1 MRRRI
6 VGWYGLFVTFVEV
19 VGSEALTMTKVQA
32 GLARAVALLCIGL
45 VAGGCTVVTGGKAQ
59 IPPRFIPR
67 SVAGLTI
74 AQVLVGDSTLSRIL
88 NQPFIIDARIPP
100 RFGGPET
107 LQGFGSDSPTACL
120 GVAEMLHQSVYQS
133 SKVNDVAVEAW
144 RHAARSTELTGVK
157 EGVVRLATPADASAL
172 FSRFSQQWQQCDGQ
186 ELLLPDPVLRLKA
199 RISNVQV
206 AQAVLAGTVSVAFAS
221 PGSVA
226 ASVPAGRAIGVRDNC
241 LVEVEVDYFNASTAS
256 VQELS
261 TIKATSVRIAQIMM
275 NKVSELN

>member
-6 VGWYGLFVTFVEV
+6 VGRYALLVTFVEV
-19 VGSEALTMTKVQA
+19 VGSEALTVTKVRA
-32 GLARAVALLCIGL
+32 GLARAVALLSIGL
-45 VAGGCTVVTGGKAQ
+45 VAGGCTLVTGGKAQ

-67 SVAGLTI
+67 SVTGPTI
-74 AQVLVGDSTLSRIL
+74 AHVLVGDNTLSRIL
-88 NQPFIIDARIPP
+88 NQPFTIDARIPP

-107 LQGFGSDSPTACL
+107 LQGFGSDSPGACL

-133 SKVNDVAVEAW
+133 GKVNDVAVEAW

-157 EGVVRLATPADASAL
+157 EGVVSLATPADANAL
-172 FSRFSQQWQQCDGQ
+172 FSRFSQQWQRCDGQ
-186 ELLLPDPVLRLKA
+186 ELPLPDPVLRLTA
-199 RISNVQV
+199 RISSVQV
-206 AQAVLAGTVSVAFAS
+206 APHVLAATLSITFA
-221 PGSVA
+221 G
-226 ASVPAGRAIGVRDNC
+226 ASIPAGRAVGVRDNC

-275 NKVSELN
+275 NKVSKLN